1 MGCTRFTF
9 PVPKTISMS
18 PNDIKV
24 LILRNYEHIALQGQK
39 DLEHMIKNLEKED
52 VILNYVCGP
61 NVITNILMRG
71 RQDDQS
77 QKK

>member
-1 MGCTRFTF
+1 
-9 PVPKTISMS
+9 MS

-52 VILNYVCGP
+52 VILNYVFGP
-61 NVITNILMRG
+61 NLITNILMRG

>member
-1 MGCTRFTF
+1 MT
-9 PVPKTISMS
+9 

-39 DLEHMIKNLEKED
+39 DLEYIIKNLEMED
-52 VILNYVCGP
+52 VILNYLCGP
-61 NVITNILMRG
+61 NVITMVLMRG

-77 QKK
+77 QKP